1 MLHEEKTDSFMDFKF
16 RTLKSFYLNFIFE
29 RLEELLLEGAV
40 TKKII
45 LENSLKVNFIVMT
58 TKMIKEEKIW
68 STFPKVN

>member
-1 MLHEEKTDSFMDFKF
+1 MDFKF
-16 RTLKSFYLNFIFE
+16 RFYLNFIFE

>member
-1 MLHEEKTDSFMDFKF
+1 MFHEEKTDSFMDFKF
-16 RTLKSFYLNFIFE
+16 RFYLNFIFE